1 MRKFHSLKIAE
12 IARET
17 PDAVSILFDLPDELA
32 EDYAYVQGQH
42 VTLKATVDGEELRR
56 SYSVCSGVQDQE
68 LRIAVKKIKDGRFSG
83 FANDVLKAGDAID
96 VFPPTGG
103 FHTPLDPAQA
113 KSYVAFSGGSGITP
127 IISLIRTTLHVEPES
142 NFTLVYGN
150 RDARSVIFAEALG
163 RLKDKYMDRFALYH
177 LLEGEA
183 QDTELF
189 QGLLTR
195 EKCDLLLS
203 GLIQPETVDAFFICG
218 PGPMMDAVEESLEA
232 KGIDKAKIHIERFIN
247 ASEADNLAPRAAPAK
262 GDKKAAPAAEVTVV
276 IDGERTSF
284 EYREGQ
290 SSLLASAIE
299 AGLEVPYSCTGGV
312 CATCRA
318 KVLEGSVEM
327 RENYG
332 LEPDEVEKGYVLT
345 CQSSPTTAKLV
356 LSYDE

>member
-1 MRKFHSLKIAE
+1 MRKFQSLKIAE
-12 IARET
+12 ITRET

-42 VTLKATVDGEELRR
+42 VTLKAMVGGEELRR
-56 SYSVCSGVQDQE
+56 SYSVCTGVQDRE

-83 FANDVLKAGDAID
+83 YANDQLKPGDRIE

-103 FHTPLDPAQA
+103 FHTPLDPEAA

-127 IISLIRTTLHVEPES
+127 IISLIRTTLHVEPHS
-142 NFTLVYGN
+142 DFTLVYGN

-163 RLKDKYMDRFALYH
+163 RLKDKYMDRFRLYH

-183 QDTELF
+183 QDIELF

-203 GLIQPETVDAFFICG
+203 GLIRPDTVDAFFICG
-218 PGPMMDAVEESLEA
+218 PGPMMDAVEESLLA
-232 KGIDKAKIHIERFIN
+232 KGVDKAKIHIERFIN
-247 ASEADNLAPRAAPAK
+247 ASEAENLTPRAASAK
-262 GDKKAAPAAEVTVV
+262 ADDEAPAAEVTLV
-276 IDGERTSF
+276 IDGERTTF
-284 EYREGQ
+284 AYREGQ
-290 SSLLASAIE
+290 NSLLASAIA

-318 KVLEGSVEM
+318 KVIDGSVEM

-332 LEPDEVEKGYVLT
+332 LEPDEVEAGYVLT
-345 CQSSPTTAKLV
+345 CQSSPTSKKLT